1 MADIEP
7 AHIFSSLRTLLPDSG
22 ASDETKIEAAS
33 LLWDISAD
41 AALAALLVDHSA
53 VPLLLRNLSDAGS
66 SARLC
71 EVSAGALANLAADP
85 NVCTALVQHV
95 DAPAVL
101 GRVLLESADAATLFE
116 SVRVFQ
122 NVFLSHGT
130 SGRAADDPW
139 LTLLCEQHVDK
150 LLFVLLNTLRGD
162 LCERTA
168 ALLGILARS
177 EATCAIFL
185 RSQSSMSSVFAAL
198 LERWRAFTNEGG
210 YSRECRRDAQSLL
223 HERPSA
229 VLIALLDLLGEMLEI
244 RGVRRSPR
252 ALGKMS
258 GVLAAIVIE
267 GEARGLPGLLLACAA
282 CSAAC
287 QLVYALEVRTLPD
300 GDDDGDADGDDDG
313 DAGGGTPAAE
323 RLLLNPRLLLS
334 LLRLLRRLEDSVL
347 GTALPPDAAP
357 PPDTAPM
364 VDAAPPPDTAPKV
377 DAASKVDVASH
388 LTRPQAEAAVASAV
402 ASAIRKRVRDDHRDG
417 SRDDEGV
424 ESAEERATK
433 PSTATALHASA
444 HHGAEEATAVGATK
458 PSTAI
463 ASAPPVARGSAPD
476 ATSAAATPDEQHAP
490 LLRDGLSGAWAL
502 LCACASY
509 LDGFSIAL
517 SPDSTH
523 AVAFYTLMHG
533 ASALVRACRWAQA
546 RH

>member
-7 AHIFSSLRTLLPDSG
+7 AHIISSLRTLLPDSG
-22 ASDETKIEAAS
+22 ASDKTKIEAAS

-85 NVCTALVQHV
+85 NVRAALVQHV

-101 GRVLLESADAATLFE
+101 GRVLLESADSATLFE

-150 LLFVLLNTLRGD
+150 LLFVLLNTLRDD

-168 ALLGILARS
+168 ALLSLLARS

-198 LERWRAFTNEGG
+198 LERWRAGTNEG
-210 YSRECRRDAQSLL
+210 YSGECPRDAQSLL
-223 HERPSA
+223 HDGPSA
-229 VLIALLDLLGEMLEI
+229 VLIALLDLLGDMLET

-252 ALGKMS
+252 ALGEMS

-287 QLVYALEVRTLPD
+287 QLVDALEAVR
-300 GDDDGDADGDDDG
+300 DADG
-313 DAGGGTPAAE
+313 DAGGGAPSAE
-323 RLLLNPRLLLS
+323 KLLLDPKLLLS
-334 LLRLLRRLEDSVL
+334 LLRLLRRLEESVL
-347 GTALPPDAAP
+347 GTAPPPDAAP
-357 PPDTAPM
+357 PPDTAPR
-364 VDAAPPPDTAPKV
+364 VDAAPKV
-377 DAASKVDVASH
+377 NVASH

-402 ASAIRKRVRDDHRDG
+402 ASATRKRVRDDHRDG

-424 ESAEERATK
+424 NEGVNEGVEGAEERATK
-433 PSTATALHASA
+433 PSTATASA
-444 HHGAEEATAVGATK
+444 
-458 PSTAI
+458 PSTAT
-463 ASAPPVARGSAPD
+463 ASAPPVALD
-476 ATSAAATPDEQHAP
+476 ATSAAATPDEQRAP

-502 LCACASY
+502 LCACASC

-517 SPDSTH
+517 SPDSQH

>member
-7 AHIFSSLRTLLPDSG
+7 AHIISSLRTLLPDSG

-71 EVSAGALANLAADP
+71 EVSAGALATLAADP
-85 NVCTALVQHV
+85 NVRTALVQHV

-150 LLFVLLNTLRGD
+150 LLFILLNTLRDD

-168 ALLGILARS
+168 ALLSILARS

-198 LERWRAFTNEGG
+198 LERWRAGTNEG
-210 YSRECRRDAQSLL
+210 YSGECPRDAQSLL
-223 HERPSA
+223 HDGPSA
-229 VLIALLDLLGEMLEI
+229 VLIALLDLLGDMLET

-252 ALGKMS
+252 ALGEMS

-287 QLVYALEVRTLPD
+287 QLVYALEEVRTLTE
-300 GDDDGDADGDDDG
+300 
-313 DAGGGTPAAE
+313 TPVEA
-323 RLLLNPRLLLS
+323 RRQPRS
-334 LLRLLRRLEDSVL
+334 CCW
-347 GTALPPDAAP
+347 
-357 PPDTAPM
+357 
-364 VDAAPPPDTAPKV
+364 
-377 DAASKVDVASH
+377 
-388 LTRPQAEAAVASAV
+388 
-402 ASAIRKRVRDDHRDG
+402 IRSCC
-417 SRDDEGV
+417 SR
-424 ESAEERATK
+424 
-433 PSTATALHASA
+433 
-444 HHGAEEATAVGATK
+444 
-458 PSTAI
+458 
-463 ASAPPVARGSAPD
+463 
-476 ATSAAATPDEQHAP
+476 
-490 LLRDGLSGAWAL
+490 
-502 LCACASY
+502 CCASY
-509 LDGFSIAL
+509 GGSR
-517 SPDSTH
+517 SRC
-523 AVAFYTLMHG
+523 
-533 ASALVRACRWAQA
+533 SARRLRPMRRLRPTRRLGSMRRQRSMW
-546 RH
+546 RHTYRGHKQKQP